1 MRVTRRS
8 ILGATALTVSMTALA
23 ACSQDPGTGGSG
35 GASDGGGEGEQIA
48 SDQNDI
54 NPKEREEI
62 GEGGVLRLANNAFPA
77 NWNPFHSDGN
87 AANTSD
93 MMDTMYPVLY
103 QYSAAGEVT
112 PNPHYAKRIELT
124 SEDPQVME
132 IELNEGM
139 TWSDGTPID
148 YKSIENVFKVMD
160 GSQEE

>member
-35 GASDGGGEGEQIA
+35 GASDGGGGGEQIA

-87 AANTSD
+87 EANTSD
-93 MMDTMYPVLY
+93 ILRTVFPLEEPSGLGCATSSNPVRSRST
-103 QYSAAGEVT
+103 Q
-112 PNPHYAKRIELT
+112 R
-124 SEDPQVME
+124 
-132 IELNEGM
+132 
-139 TWSDGTPID
+139 
-148 YKSIENVFKVMD
+148 
-160 GSQEE
+160 